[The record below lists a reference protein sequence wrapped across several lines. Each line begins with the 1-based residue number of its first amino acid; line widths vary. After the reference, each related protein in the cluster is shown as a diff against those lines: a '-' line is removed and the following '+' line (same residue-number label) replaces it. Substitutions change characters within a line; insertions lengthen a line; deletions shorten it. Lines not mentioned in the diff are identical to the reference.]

1 MAVPVRRTD
10 SGRPLEVWEPF
21 GTEAWDP
28 AAEMRELTERFSRL
42 VNQLTGQWPT
52 DGLLPGSFSP
62 LGELEEQDDAY
73 LVRVELPG
81 VKQGDIEVE
90 LAGRRLTVRA
100 ERKET
105 QRKGLLRRS
114 TRRTGEF
121 FFEALLP
128 GEVVEVSFDLPG
140 IDPDSVEL
148 TVERNLLT
156 VKAERRLELAEDAQ
170 VITRER
176 PQGTFTRQLYLSD
189 AIDRDKVEAHYADGV
204 LTLTMPVAEAAKP
217 RRIEITTNGAKAITG
232 TSHPAGAEAAS

>member
-10 SGRPLEVWEPF
+10 GGRPLEVWEPL
-21 GTEAWDP
+21 GTGPWDP
-28 AAEMRELTERFSRL
+28 VAEMRELTERFSRL

-52 DGLLPGSFSP
+52 DGLLPGGSAP

-81 VKQGDIEVE
+81 VKQGDIDVE
-90 LAGRRLTVRA
+90 LAGRLLTVRA

-128 GEVVEVSFDLPG
+128 GEVDQAGIQATLEAGVLAVRLPK
-140 IDPDSVEL
+140 PES
-148 TVERNLLT
+148 
-156 VKAERRLELAEDAQ
+156 ERRKTRK
-170 VITRER
+170 ITIR
-176 PQGTFTRQLYLSD
+176 
-189 AIDRDKVEAHYADGV
+189 
-204 LTLTMPVAEAAKP
+204 
-217 RRIEITTNGAKAITG
+217 
-232 TSHPAGAEAAS
+232 